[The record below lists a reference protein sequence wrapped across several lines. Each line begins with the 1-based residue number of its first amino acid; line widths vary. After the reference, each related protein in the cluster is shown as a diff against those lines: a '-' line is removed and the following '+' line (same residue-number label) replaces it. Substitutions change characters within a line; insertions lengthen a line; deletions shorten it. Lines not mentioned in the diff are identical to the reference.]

1 MRSLIASDV
10 SHIDSTYSLPVE
22 SIFGSGGQPR
32 GTVSPRVAG
41 RAKAL
46 KKCKRI
52 HNRKK
57 RRRCVKRV
65 KSRAR
70 GAA

>member
-10 SHIDSTYSLPVE
+10 SSIDSTYGLPAE
-22 SIFGSGGQPR
+22 GIFGSGGQPP
-32 GTVSPRVAG
+32 GTAAPTTAQRTKPR
-41 RAKAL
+41 

-57 RRRCVKRV
+57 RRRCVKRAKTRA
-65 KSRAR
+65 KS
-70 GAA
+70 